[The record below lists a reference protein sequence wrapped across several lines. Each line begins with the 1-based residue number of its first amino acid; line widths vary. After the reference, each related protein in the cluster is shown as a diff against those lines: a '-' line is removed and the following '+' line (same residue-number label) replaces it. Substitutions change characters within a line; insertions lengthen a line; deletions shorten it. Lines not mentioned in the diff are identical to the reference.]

1 MGTNKAA
8 VEGFAGVPLPMNL
21 APPSRSPATPSTA
34 AHRAGGVGSLIA
46 LLTTYPLKTIYTL
59 QAIRA
64 VKARK
69 GSVSRED
76 ALAILASPARLVAS
90 LVHEVDWD
98 G

>member
-1 MGTNKAA
+1 
-8 VEGFAGVPLPMNL
+8 
-21 APPSRSPATPSTA
+21 
-34 AHRAGGVGSLIA
+34 VGSLIA

-76 ALAILASPARLVAS
+76 VLAILSSPARLVAT
-90 LVHEVDWD
+90 LIHDIDWA